1 MRTLRVFPRLRT
13 LAAAAAL
20 FAGAVAWSGGA
31 AAGEIVQ
38 RDFPSAL
45 LHRDWGFA
53 LYLPDGYAN
62 SGLRYPVLYLLH
74 GHGGDRGAWPGM
86 HIRETMDALIARGA
100 IPPALV
106 VMPDGGTSW
115 YVDREEKMQSA
126 ILEELVPYVERTL
139 RAIPRREGRLIGGFS
154 MGGYGALRFVLLHP
168 ERFAAA
174 ALFSPAIYDPLP
186 PANSS
191 SRKVA
196 VFGMPFDDTAW
207 KSLNYPALWDAF
219 LARGIAVP
227 MFIVSGDR
235 DVYYIEGEATR
246 LHERLR
252 RGGQPSELRIV
263 AGGHEDAVWAGS
275 APEAIEYVFRF
286 AAPPAPAV
294 SPPDR

>member
-1 MRTLRVFPRLRT
+1 MRPLRIFPCLRT
-13 LAAAAAL
+13 LAAVAAL
-20 FAGAVAWSGGA
+20 FACALAGSGRV

-53 LYLPDGYAN
+53 LYLPDGYAS

-74 GHGGDRGAWPGM
+74 GHGGNRGAWPGM

-115 YVDREEKMQSA
+115 YVDREEKMETA

-139 RAIPRREGRLIGGFS
+139 RAIPRRDGRLIGGFS
-154 MGGYGALRFVLLHP
+154 MGGYGALRFVLLRP

-191 SRKVA
+191 ARKVA
-196 VFGMPFDDTAW
+196 VFGMPFDDAAW

-219 LARGIAVP
+219 LARGIPVP

-235 DVYYIEGEATR
+235 DVFYIEGEAAR

-252 RGGQPSELRIV
+252 RSGQPSELRIV
-263 AGGHEDAVWAGS
+263 PGGHDGAVWEGS

-286 AAPPAPAV
+286 AARPSPLAPL
-294 SPPDR
+294 P